1 MNAFRSPAFVILF
14 LGITSVAFAQEGQP
28 PVTITPV
35 QEVLTNTPD
44 DAYVTIQGRLVEYL
58 GVVDYVLEDV
68 TGRITVE
75 IDDDLIAQRYFATWM
90 LVEEVGEVVS
100 ELHDGVH
107 VAERTR
113 ILHYNKHIT

>member
-1 MNAFRSPAFVILF
+1 MNAFRSLAFVILF

-58 GVVDYVLEDV
+58 GDEDYVLEDE

-75 IDDDLIAQRYFATWM
+75 IDDDLLEPRDFAAGM
-90 LVEEVGEVVS
+90 LVEVFGEVDRERHGV
-100 ELHDGVH
+100 ELE
-107 VAERTR
+107 AERIR
-113 ILHYNKHIT
+113 IL

>member
-1 MNAFRSPAFVILF
+1 MNAFRSLAFVILF

-58 GVVDYVLEDV
+58 GDEDYVLEDE
-68 TGRITVE
+68 TGRIT
-75 IDDDLIAQRYFATWM
+75 RS
-90 LVEEVGEVVS
+90 EEHTS
-100 ELHDGVH
+100 ELQSRGHLVCRLLL
-107 VAERTR
+107 E
-113 ILHYNKHIT
+113 KKKE